1 MPRLASTRLRTPL
14 LLRTLPLLLTALSLC
29 PGTFARAQAA
39 DDRKLSPIESTV
51 DRSVKPGDDFFAYAN
66 GSWLKATTIPVGKER
81 WGARDEIS
89 ELTRQRIAK
98 LLDDASSAPLKSSAR
113 KVADFRAAYMN
124 EAAIE
129 AMVLAPLKPMLD
141 AIERIQ
147 DKAALTR
154 LLASEMRADVD
165 PLNFGVYNSSNLLGL
180 SVERSTHGEKNYVAF
195 LLQGGLGLPDREQ
208 YLSDEPRMRTLRTR
222 YQEYIARMLSLAG
235 FDGADQRAAAVMALE
250 TAIARSHAPAD
261 ASANDHN
268 ADNLW
273 TRADFT
279 RDAPGMDWS
288 AFFDAAG
295 LGKQESF
302 VVWQPSAVK
311 GVAELVASQ
320 PVETWNDY
328 LRFHILD
335 QNADVLPRA
344 FAEQALSLHGSAA
357 TAAPQGSTR
366 GQRALDA
373 TQSAMSEPLGKMY
386 AERYF
391 RREQKARVRT
401 IVANVT
407 AAFVRRVEEATW
419 MSPATKATALAK
431 LKTLYVGVG
440 YPEQWQDYSDLVVD
454 PRDPVGNLRR
464 VGDRNYRRAVARIGQ
479 PIDRTEWLMA
489 PQTPGAVLV
498 FEQNAYDFAAALLQP
513 PKFDETASD
522 AATYGAIGAIIGH
535 DITHFVDVLGAQ
547 YDTEGRAHRWWTADD
562 SVRFQALA
570 QPLVNQFSAYRPFPD
585 SSLNGK
591 LTETENIAD
600 LGGLASAFDAYRRT
614 LGSRIKDKGYVR
626 QHDREFFIAFAQSW
640 RAKIG
645 DGAMRKQLASDHAP
659 ENYRVASVRNFD
671 AWYDAFDVSKGQRL
685 YLEPKARVRVW

>member
-1 MPRLASTRLRTPL
+1 MKRNRLPRVAPTL
-14 LLRTLPLLLTALSLC
+14 LIAALSLL
-29 PGTFARAQAA
+29 PTVAARAQAA
-39 DDRKLSPIESTV
+39 DDRTLSPLERTV
-51 DRSVKPGDDFFAYAN
+51 DASIKPGDDFFAYAN
-66 GSWLKATTIPVGKER
+66 GRWLAATAIPAGKER

-89 ELTRQRIAK
+89 ERTRGRVAK
-98 LLDDASSAPLKSSAR
+98 LLDDASAAPLGSSTR
-113 KVADFRAAYMN
+113 MVADFRAAYMN
-124 EAAIE
+124 EVAVE
-129 AMVLAPLKPMLD
+129 AMGLAPLKPMLD

-147 DKAALTR
+147 DKASLTR

-165 PLNFGVYNSSNLLGL
+165 PLNFGVYNSSSLLGL

-195 LLQGGLGLPDREQ
+195 LLQGGLGLPDRDE
-208 YLSDEPRMRTLRTR
+208 YLSDDSRTQTLRTR
-222 YQEYIARMLSLAG
+222 YQEYIGRMLSLAG
-235 FDGADQRAAAVMALE
+235 FDRADQRGEAVMGLE
-250 TAIARSHAPAD
+250 TAIARSHATAA

-273 TRADFT
+273 TRADFA
-279 RDAPGMDWS
+279 REAPGMDWP
-288 AFFDAAG
+288 AFFAATG

-302 VVWQPSAVK
+302 VVWQPSAAK
-311 GVAELVASQ
+311 GVAVLVASQ
-320 PVETWNDY
+320 PVETWKDY
-328 LRFHILD
+328 LRFHLLD

-344 FAEQALSLHGSAA
+344 FAEQALALHGLVA
-357 TAAPQGSTR
+357 TAPPQQLTR
-366 GQRALDA
+366 AQRALDA
-373 TQSAMSEPLGKMY
+373 TQSAMSEALGRMY

-391 RREQKARVRT
+391 TTQQKARVRA

-407 AAFVRRVEEATW
+407 AAFVRRVEAATW
-419 MSPATKATALAK
+419 MSPTTKATALAK

-454 PRDPVGNLRR
+454 PADPVGNLRR
-464 VGDRNYRRAVARIGQ
+464 VADRDYRRAVARIGQ
-479 PIDRTEWLMA
+479 PIDRTEWLLA

-535 DITHFVDVLGAQ
+535 DVTHFVDVLGAQ
-547 YDTEGRAHRWWTADD
+547 YDIDGRARPWRTAED

-570 QPLVNQFSAYRPFPD
+570 EPLVNQFSAYRPFAD

-600 LGGLASAFDAYRRT
+600 LGGLAAAFDAYRHS
-614 LGSRIKDKGYVR
+614 LGSRIKDKAYVR

-640 RAKIG
+640 RARIG
-645 DGAMRKQLASDHAP
+645 DAAMRKQLASDHAP
-659 ENYRVASVRNFD
+659 ENYRVATVRNFD
-671 AWYDAFDVSKGQRL
+671 AWYDAFDVVRGQRL

>member
-1 MPRLASTRLRTPL
+1 MPRLAPTRLRTAL
-14 LLRTLPLLLTALSLC
+14 LLRTLPLLLTALSLR

-39 DDRKLSPIESTV
+39 DDRKLSPLERTV
-51 DRSVKPGDDFFAYAN
+51 DPSVKPGDDFFAYAN
-66 GSWLKATTIPVGKER
+66 GNWLKATAIPAGRER

-89 ELTRQRIAK
+89 ELTRQRVAK
-98 LLDDASSAPLKSSAR
+98 LLDDASTAPIASSAR

-124 EAAIE
+124 EVAIE
-129 AMVLAPLKPMLD
+129 AMGLAPLKAMLD

-208 YLSDEPRMRTLRTR
+208 YLSDEPRMRTLRAR
-222 YQEYIARMLSLAG
+222 YQEYIARMLALAG

-250 TAIARSHAPAD
+250 TAIARSYAPAD

-288 AFFDAAG
+288 AFFGAAG

-320 PVETWNDY
+320 PVETWKDY

-344 FAEQALSLHGSAA
+344 FAEQALALHGSAA

-366 GQRALDA
+366 AQRALDA

-391 RREQKARVRT
+391 RPEQKARVRA
-401 IVANVT
+401 IVTNVT

-464 VGDRNYRRAVARIGQ
+464 VADRNYRRAVARIGQ

-489 PQTPGAVLV
+489 PQAPGAVLV

-535 DITHFVDVLGAQ
+535 DVTHFVDVLGAQ
-547 YDTEGRAHRWWTADD
+547 YDIEGRARRWWTAED
-562 SVRFQALA
+562 SVRFQVLA
-570 QPLVNQFSAYRPFPD
+570 EPLVNQFSAYRPFPD
-585 SSLNGK
+585 ASLNGK

-600 LGGLASAFDAYRRT
+600 LGGLTAAFDAYRRT

-626 QHDREFFIAFAQSW
+626 QNDREFFIAFAQSW

-659 ENYRVASVRNFD
+659 ENYRVATVRNFD

>member
-1 MPRLASTRLRTPL
+1 MAPTL
-14 LLRTLPLLLTALSLC
+14 LVAALSLSSAIA
-29 PGTFARAQAA
+29 ARAQAA
-39 DDRKLSPIESTV
+39 DDRKLSPLERTV
-51 DRSVKPGDDFFAYAN
+51 DASIKPGDDFFAYAN
-66 GSWLKATTIPVGKER
+66 GSWLKATEIPAGKER

-89 ELTRQRIAK
+89 ERTRQRVAK
-98 LLDDASSAPLKSSAR
+98 LLDDASAAPLGSPAR

-129 AMVLAPLKPMLD
+129 AMGLAPLKPLLD

-147 DKAALTR
+147 DKTALTR
-154 LLASEMRADVD
+154 LLAGEMRADVD

-195 LLQGGLGLPDREQ
+195 LLQGGLGLPDREE
-208 YLSDEPRMRTLRTR
+208 YLSDEPLMQTLRTR
-222 YQEYIARMLSLAG
+222 YQEYIGRVLSLAG
-235 FDGADQRAAAVMALE
+235 FDRSDQRAEAVMALE
-250 TAIARSHAPAD
+250 TAIARSHATAD

-273 TRADFT
+273 TRADFA
-279 RDAPGMDWS
+279 REAPGMDWS
-288 AFFDAAG
+288 AFFEAAG

-311 GVAELVASQ
+311 GVATLVASQ
-320 PVETWNDY
+320 PIETWKDC

-344 FAEQALSLHGSAA
+344 FADQALALHGPAA
-357 TAAPQGSTR
+357 NGQPQPSTR
-366 GQRALDA
+366 AQRALDA

-391 RREQKARVRT
+391 PAEQKARVRA

-407 AAFVRRVEEATW
+407 AAFVRRVEAATW

-454 PRDPVGNLRR
+454 PRDPAGNLRR
-464 VGDRNYRRAVARIGQ
+464 VADRNYRRAVARIGQ

-535 DITHFVDVLGAQ
+535 DVTHFVDVLGAQ
-547 YDTEGRAHRWWTADD
+547 YDIEGRARRWWTAED

-570 QPLVNQFSAYRPFPD
+570 EPLVNQFSAYRPFPD
-585 SSLNGK
+585 SSINGK

-600 LGGLASAFDAYRRT
+600 LGGLAAAFDAYRRS
-614 LGSRIKDKGYVR
+614 LGGRIKDKGYVR

-645 DGAMRKQLASDHAP
+645 EGAMRKQLASDHAP
-659 ENYRVASVRNFD
+659 ENYRVATVRNFD
-671 AWYDAFDVSKGQRL
+671 AWYDAFDVVRGQRL

>member
-1 MPRLASTRLRTPL
+1 MPRLAPTRLRTAL
-14 LLRTLPLLLTALSLC
+14 LLRTLPLLLTALSLR

-39 DDRKLSPIESTV
+39 DDRKLSPLERTV
-51 DRSVKPGDDFFAYAN
+51 DPSVKPGDDFFAYAN
-66 GSWLKATTIPVGKER
+66 GNWLKATAIPAGRER

-89 ELTRQRIAK
+89 ELTRQRVAK
-98 LLDDASSAPLKSSAR
+98 LLDDASTAPIASSAR

-124 EAAIE
+124 EVAIE
-129 AMVLAPLKPMLD
+129 AMGLAPLKAMLD

-208 YLSDEPRMRTLRTR
+208 YLSDEPRMRTLRAR
-222 YQEYIARMLSLAG
+222 YQEYIARMLALAG

-288 AFFDAAG
+288 AFFGAAG

-320 PVETWNDY
+320 PVETWKDY

-344 FAEQALSLHGSAA
+344 FAEQALALHGSAA

-366 GQRALDA
+366 AQRALDA

-391 RREQKARVRT
+391 RPEQKARVRA
-401 IVANVT
+401 IVTNVT

-464 VGDRNYRRAVARIGQ
+464 VADRNYRRAVARIGQ

-489 PQTPGAVLV
+489 PQAPGAVLV

-535 DITHFVDVLGAQ
+535 DVTHFVDVLGAQ
-547 YDTEGRAHRWWTADD
+547 YDIEGRARRWWTAED
-562 SVRFQALA
+562 SVRFQVLA
-570 QPLVNQFSAYRPFPD
+570 EPLVNQFSAYRPFPD
-585 SSLNGK
+585 ASLNGK

-600 LGGLASAFDAYRRT
+600 LGGLTAAFDAYRRT

-626 QHDREFFIAFAQSW
+626 QNDREFFIAFAQSW

-659 ENYRVASVRNFD
+659 ESYRVATVRNFD